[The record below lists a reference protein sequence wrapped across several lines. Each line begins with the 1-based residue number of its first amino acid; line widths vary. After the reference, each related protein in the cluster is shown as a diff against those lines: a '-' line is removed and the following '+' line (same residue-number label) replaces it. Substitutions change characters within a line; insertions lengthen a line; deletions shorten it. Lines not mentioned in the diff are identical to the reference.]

1 MCLLCLLTRRFPSF
15 SVVFFD
21 DSMKIFV
28 FSFSLCVFVY
38 VYVVCVFVEIRA
50 SLVVFAV
57 CCFRRSSWGIG
68 FGGCSKSKRRLSPMF
83 ARRFGRNER
92 KPRRIKRK
100 RRRTKEIDDRENEH
114 CSSYYSRDLLLLL
127 LNRCRFKMMVRC
139 ASLFF
144 FFFVVDD
151 VVVLQRMRRSASF
164 FLFERKVKINFRF
177 FKILVD
183 TRPRFFSLLRSDDA
197 SSCTDDE

>member
-1 MCLLCLLTRRFPSF
+1 MCVFALSLDSSF

-57 CCFRRSSWGIG
+57 GCFRRSRVVVVRRIG
-68 FGGCSKSKRRLSPMF
+68 FGGCLKSKRRLSPMF

-114 CSSYYSRDLLLLL
+114 CSSYSRDLLLLL

-139 ASLFF
+139 ASVLVCS
-144 FFFVVDD
+144 FVCSGRACVCGN
-151 VVVLQRMRRSASF
+151 VSTFYLN
-164 FLFERKVKINFRF
+164 EKVKVKLGFL
-177 FKILVD
+177 KYW
-183 TRPRFFSLLRSDDA
+183 
-197 SSCTDDE
+197 

>member
-1 MCLLCLLTRRFPSF
+1 MCVFALSLDSSF

-50 SLVVFAV
+50 SLVVFAFV
-57 CCFRRSSWGIG
+57 VSPISRRIG

-139 ASLFF
+139 ASELVCSLFAACVCLRNETRF
-144 FFFVVDD
+144 YIISQTPIF
-151 VVVLQRMRRSASF
+151 RRIF
-164 FLFERKVKINFRF
+164 I
-177 FKILVD
+177 
-183 TRPRFFSLLRSDDA
+183 
-197 SSCTDDE
+197 

>member
-1 MCLLCLLTRRFPSF
+1 MRRSASFFFLFCPFVCVFALSLDSSF

-57 CCFRRSSWGIG
+57 CCFRRSRVVVVRGIG
-68 FGGCSKSKRRLSPMF
+68 FGGYSKSKRRLSPMF

-100 RRRTKEIDDRENEH
+100 RRRKKEIDDRENEH

-139 ASLFF
+139 ASELVCSLFAACVCLRNETRF
-144 FFFVVDD
+144 YIISQTPIF
-151 VVVLQRMRRSASF
+151 R
-164 FLFERKVKINFRF
+164 LFI
-177 FKILVD
+177 
-183 TRPRFFSLLRSDDA
+183 
-197 SSCTDDE
+197 

>member
-68 FGGCSKSKRRLSPMF
+68 FGGYSKSKRRLSPMF

-197 SSCTDDE
+197 SSCTDE

>member
-1 MCLLCLLTRRFPSF
+1 MCVFALSLDSSF

-21 DSMKIFV
+21 FDSMKIFV

-68 FGGCSKSKRRLSPMF
+68 FGGYSKSKRRLSPMF

-100 RRRTKEIDDRENEH
+100 RRRTKEIDDRENER
-114 CSSYYSRDLLLLL
+114 CSSYSRDLLLLL

-139 ASLFF
+139 ASVLVCSFVCSGVRVFAEMYRLF
-144 FFFVVDD
+144 
-151 VVVLQRMRRSASF
+151 
-164 FLFERKVKINFRF
+164 I
-177 FKILVD
+177 
-183 TRPRFFSLLRSDDA
+183 
-197 SSCTDDE
+197 

>member
-1 MCLLCLLTRRFPSF
+1 VFALSLDSSF

-68 FGGCSKSKRRLSPMF
+68 FGGYSKSKRRLSPMF

-100 RRRTKEIDDRENEH
+100 RRRTKEIDDRENER
-114 CSSYYSRDLLLLL
+114 CSSYSRDLLLLL
-127 LNRCRFKMMVRC
+127 LNRCRFKMMIRC
-139 ASLFF
+139 ASVLVCSFVCSGVRVFAEMYRLF
-144 FFFVVDD
+144 
-151 VVVLQRMRRSASF
+151 
-164 FLFERKVKINFRF
+164 I
-177 FKILVD
+177 
-183 TRPRFFSLLRSDDA
+183 
-197 SSCTDDE
+197 

>member
-1 MCLLCLLTRRFPSF
+1 MFALSLDSSF

-68 FGGCSKSKRRLSPMF
+68 FGGYSKSKRRLSPMF

-114 CSSYYSRDLLLLL
+114 CFSYYSRDLLLLL

-164 FLFERKVKINFRF
+164 FLFARKVKINFRF

-197 SSCTDDE
+197 SSCTDE

>member
-1 MCLLCLLTRRFPSF
+1 LTRRFPSF

-68 FGGCSKSKRRLSPMF
+68 FGGYSKSKRRLSPMF

-197 SSCTDDE
+197 SSCTDE

>member
-1 MCLLCLLTRRFPSF
+1 MSRSASFFFLFCPFVCVFALSLDSSF

-57 CCFRRSSWGIG
+57 CCFSRSRVVVVRGIG

-114 CSSYYSRDLLLLL
+114 CSSYSRDLLLLL

-139 ASLFF
+139 ASVLVCSFVCSGVRVFAEMYRLF
-144 FFFVVDD
+144 
-151 VVVLQRMRRSASF
+151 
-164 FLFERKVKINFRF
+164 I
-177 FKILVD
+177 
-183 TRPRFFSLLRSDDA
+183 
-197 SSCTDDE
+197 